1 MKRALPIGTSDF
13 SEIITKNYAYVD
25 KTLFIKELIDGNI
38 KATLIPRPRRFGKTL
53 NLSMLKC
60 FFENHAQSKR
70 HLFDGLSVSKYPE
83 IMAHQG
89 QHPVIFVTFKDVKVS
104 TWEDCYTKIKG
115 IITRE
120 IERHPKIVDHLTT
133 SEKREIQEIIANT
146 ATKDTYENSLLT
158 LSHGL
163 HTCYQ
168 KKVIL
173 LIDEYD
179 TFIHEAYLNGYY
191 DRAIEFA
198 RNFFSAG
205 LKDNIHLERSVI
217 TGILRIAKE
226 SIFTGLNNFEVC
238 TLLDQH
244 YADTFGFL
252 ETDVQALLT
261 EYNLL
266 HELDAVRAWY
276 NGYASGNCHVYN
288 PWSILQFIRNTGTFN
303 TYWINT
309 SKNDLVKLLIGHSG
323 TTFKEDFESL
333 IAGKTLVVTL
343 EESIVFSALEQRAA
357 ALWTFL
363 IATGYLTFIRWW
375 QEEGIVRAELAI
387 PNIEV
392 TALYKTIIM
401 QWFADVVDLGTYQRM
416 LQRLVLGDIEEFRER
431 FVNLVPRILSTFDIS
446 GTEPENFYHALVLGM
461 FVSLEK
467 THEIKSNRESGYGRY
482 DVMLIPKDMTKPGII
497 IEFKKVSQLKK
508 ETLETAALAALK
520 QIADRDYAAELRTRG
535 ITHIIALAI
544 VFEGK
549 KVLVQGS
556 A

>member
-1 MKRALPIGTSDF
+1 LPIGVSDF
-13 SEIITKNYAYVD
+13 AEIITGNYTYVD
-25 KTLFIKELIDGNI
+25 KTLFIKELIEGEI

-60 FFENHAQSKR
+60 FFEKANSEDPSR
-70 HLFDGLSVSKYPE
+70 DLFYGLSVSKYPE

-89 QHPVIFVTFKDVKVS
+89 QYPVIFMTLKEVKQDS
-104 TWEDCYTKIKG
+104 WQECYEDLKA
-115 IITRE
+115 IISE
-120 IERHPKIVDHLTT
+120 EYARHDYLLNSPALTA
-133 SEKREIQEIIANT
+133 I
-146 ATKDTYENSLLT
+146 
-158 LSHGL
+158 
-163 HTCYQ
+163 Q
-168 KKVIL
+168 KKTVATVIDGEAADVAYRRSL
-173 LIDEYD
+173 KNLSLYLQKHYQRKVVILIDEYD
-179 TFIHEAYLNGYY
+179 TFIHEAYLKGYY
-191 DRAIEFA
+191 DEAIKFA
-198 RNFFSAG
+198 RNFLGGG

-244 YADTFGFL
+244 YADKFGFL
-252 ETDVQALLT
+252 EVEVQELLV
-261 EYNLL
+261 EHDLL

-303 TYWINT
+303 TYWVNT
-309 SKNDLVKLLIGHSG
+309 SKNDLVKLLIGRSG

-343 EESIVFSALEQRAA
+343 EESVVFSALEQRAA

-363 IATGYLTFIRWW
+363 IATGYLTFTRWW

-401 QWFADVVDLGTYQRM
+401 QWFADVVDLGSYQRM
-416 LQRLVLGDIEEFRER
+416 LQKLALGDVEEFREG
-431 FVNLVPRILSTFDIS
+431 FVNLVPRILSVFDVS
-446 GTEPENFYHALVLGM
+446 GAEPEKFYHALVLGM

-482 DVMLIPKDMTKPGII
+482 DVILIPKECSRPGII
-497 IEFKKVSQLKK
+497 IEFKKISQLKK
-508 ETLETAALAALK
+508 ETLETAAQAALK
-520 QIADRDYAAELRTRG
+520 QIAERDYAAELRVRG
-535 ITHIIALAI
+535 ITRVIALAI
-544 VFEGK
+544 VFQGK
-549 KVLVQGS
+549 EVLVQEG